1 MPKKQPL
8 PADFWKGVDPEV
20 ADFERGLLESIDQM
34 NRGEFGRV
42 TTPDQVLARRAGR
55 PVGTVKATTKV
66 PTTIRL
72 SPEVS
77 AAFRATGSGWQTRI
91 DAALKDWL
99 KTNAASLQ
107 VVQPSIKAM

>member
-1 MPKKQPL
+1 MPKKAL
-8 PADFWKGVDPEV
+8 IPAEFWNGVDPEV
-20 ADFERGLLESIDQM
+20 AEFERGLLESIDQM

-42 TTPDQVLARRAGR
+42 TTPSQIMARRAGR
-55 PVGTVKATTKV
+55 PVGTFKAAPKV

-91 DAALKDWL
+91 DAALKEWL
-99 KTNAASLQ
+99 KMNAANMGT
-107 VVQPSIKAM
+107 A